1 MREIILALIGRR
13 RLQALYLFF
22 GFLTAAIDQTSFMIL
37 LRILP
42 GMYSAVPAVAS
53 WVIAVSF
60 AYVANRKWVFRTQ
73 SARFRALLREAAS
86 FYVARIFSLLV
97 SIAIMWLLVDVGGYN
112 ADLTKLTSSVLVTIL
127 NYVFSKFW
135 VFRRGR

>member
-1 MREIILALIGRR
+1 M
-13 RLQALYLFF
+13 
-22 GFLTAAIDQTSFMIL
+22 
-37 LRILP
+37 
-42 GMYSAVPAVAS
+42 
-53 WVIAVSF
+53 
-60 AYVANRKWVFRTQ
+60 
-73 SARFRALLREAAS
+73 LREAAS